1 MPPPLALFRAD
12 LHIHTTLSPCGDLE
26 MTPRTIIAK
35 AKERQLDLIGV
46 CDHNTTRQC
55 AEIQKVGR
63 RENIF
68 VLCGAE
74 VTTREE
80 IHCLAFFETPETLAD
95 FQRFLDDNLPPVPNN
110 VEQCGHQL
118 LVDEDE
124 RILHAFPYWLPN
136 ALTKTIDEVAAK
148 VRRLNGLFIPAHI
161 DKARNSL
168 LSQLGFVPPDL
179 PFDALELAP
188 PAPGR
193 PPQTPLPAQPPGALI
208 WSSDAHCPDEI
219 GRASTELRMK
229 EPSFKELKYA
239 LQHGHITKSIDR
251 RP

>member
-1 MPPPLALFRAD
+1 MNPRLSLFRAD

-26 MTPRTIIAK
+26 MTPRTIVAK

-63 RENIF
+63 RENLV

-80 IHCLAFFETPETLAD
+80 IHCLAFFETPETLAA
-95 FQRFLDDNLPPVPNN
+95 FQRFLDDNLPPVENN
-110 VEQCGHQL
+110 VEQFGYQL

-136 ALTKTIDEVAAK
+136 ALTKGVDEVAAE
-148 VRRLNGLFIPAHI
+148 VRRLNGVFIPAHI

-168 LSQLGFVPPDL
+168 LSQLQIPKP
-179 PFDALELAP
+179 
-188 PAPGR
+188 
-193 PPQTPLPAQPPGALI
+193 
-208 WSSDAHCPDEI
+208 
-219 GRASTELRMK
+219 
-229 EPSFKELKYA
+229 
-239 LQHGHITKSIDR
+239 R
-251 RP
+251 RPTKATPSRPTPSRY